1 MATYMAVVM
10 ARMADAPV
18 PPFEFTRLV
27 AAIES
32 YWKEVSKLAADKNV
46 ELDSLDAVLRK
57 MGKLAA
63 AFEGAYAGSKG
74 SVAAA
79 RAVYLTERALQ
90 LSAGLPGRPWY
101 KHSLTAP
108 GQYTGYGAKTLP
120 GVREALELGKLDEA
134 AAQSKELVAALGRFN
149 LALGDAIKLLKA

>member
-10 ARMADAPV
+10 ARMADVKV

-27 AAIES
+27 SAIET
-32 YWKEVSKLAADKNV
+32 YWKEVSKLASDRKV
-46 ELDSLDAVLRK
+46 SLDSLDGVLGK
-57 MGKLAA
+57 MGELAA
-63 AFEGAYAGSKG
+63 SFAKAYALANG
-74 SVAAA
+74 AAA
-79 RAVYLTERALQ
+79 SRAVYMTERALQ

-120 GVREALELGKLDEA
+120 GVREALELGKFEEA
-134 AAQSKELVAALGRFN
+134 AGQAKELVSALERFN
-149 LALGDAIKLLKA
+149 LALAEAVRQLQG

>member
-10 ARMADAPV
+10 ARMADAKV

-27 AAIES
+27 SAIDS
-32 YWKEVSKLAADKNV
+32 YWKEVSKLAVEKKV
-46 ELDSLDAVLRK
+46 ELAASFEKAYAVAN
-57 MGKLAA
+57 GAA
-63 AFEGAYAGSKG
+63 AS
-74 SVAAA
+74 

-90 LSAGLPGRPWY
+90 LSSGLPGRPWY

-120 GVREALELGKLDEA
+120 GVREALELGKFEEA
-134 AAQSKELVAALGRFN
+134 AEQAKELVSALERFN
-149 LALGDAIKLLKA
+149 LALAEAVRQLRG